1 MCQQYLLTDGN
12 ISKWKKVSLSSNV
25 ISEFYEKMCN
35 NSIDIAPDISEMVS
49 NNFWELVQC
58 DVPQEDNTSSK
69 TKPLDHKCDKC
80 GSPMYA
86 NMKFGVVELE
96 CETCGNYR
104 EI

>member
-1 MCQQYLLTDGN
+1 MCKQYLLTEGN
-12 ISKWKKVSLSSNV
+12 ISKWKKVTLNSNV
-25 ISEFYEKMCN
+25 MSEFYQKLYN
-35 NSIDIAPDISEMVS
+35 NSIDIPPDICKMVS
-49 NNFWELVQC
+49 DNFWELVQC
-58 DVPQEDNTSSK
+58 DVSQEDNTLSK

-80 GSPMYA
+80 GIPMYT